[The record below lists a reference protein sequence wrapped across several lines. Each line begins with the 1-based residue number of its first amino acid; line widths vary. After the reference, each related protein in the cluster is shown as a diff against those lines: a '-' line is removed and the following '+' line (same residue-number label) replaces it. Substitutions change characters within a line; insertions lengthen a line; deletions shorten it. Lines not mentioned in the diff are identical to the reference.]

1 MSKKPDELQAGALNA
16 WTPLQQAA
24 LYQNYLSKV
33 KENEEGERLKAYE
46 TAEAEK
52 KKGPKVKP
60 EAIGVRLYLP
70 SWTSL
75 VRRIWL
81 SLGIWVPMP
90 LSGEWPDRSK
100 VDWIESLADHACD
113 LRSVSPWYLH
123 HLLVYPTLYLIPLF
137 NAYVSISSRKDR
149 RIW

>member
-60 EAIGVRLYLP
+60 EAIKAGKVIDG
-70 SWTSL
+70 L
-75 VRRIWL
+75 V
-81 SLGIWVPMP
+81 
-90 LSGEWPDRSK
+90 K
-100 VDWIESLADHACD
+100 DWC
-113 LRSVSPWYLH
+113 P
-123 HLLVYPTLYLIPLF
+123 PLF
-137 NAYVSISSRKDR
+137 AFLDVFDPPHLAIIGYLGAHAAF
-149 RIW
+149 W